1 MRIVSEIRTQQE
13 FDEMK
18 SIMEIFV
25 VNNRI
30 RELAQLIN
38 QSS

>member
-1 MRIVSEIRTQQE
+1 MIVVSEIRTQQE
-13 FDEMK
+13 FDEIK

-30 RELAQLIN
+30 KELAQLVN
-38 QSS
+38 RPS

>member
-1 MRIVSEIRTQQE
+1 MTNMMIVSEITSQQE
-13 FDEMK
+13 LIEMK

-30 RELAQLIN
+30 KELVRLI
-38 QSS
+38 S

>member
-1 MRIVSEIRTQQE
+1 MMELKIVSQIQTQQE

-18 SIMEIFV
+18 SIMEVFV

-30 RELAQLIN
+30 REIVQHA
-38 QSS
+38 